1 MEPRDGTSF
10 GTYTITRLLGRGGMG
25 EVYEAY
31 DTVKGRT
38 VALKILSD
46 GVSHDPAFR
55 ARFQR
60 ESQAAA
66 ILQEPHVIPIHD
78 WGEIDGRLYIDM
90 RLVQGHT
97 LAELIVEGPLAP
109 ARAVG
114 IVTQMA
120 AALDAAHAAGLIHRD
135 VKPENIIVTPA
146 DFAYLVDFGIA
157 ETKGA
162 TRLTE
167 AGSQIGTL
175 KYMAPERFNGEP
187 ATPAVDVYALTCVM
201 YEMLTGE
208 TPFPGDSLES
218 QVGAHVTASPPRP
231 STVNPRIPAAFN
243 DVVARG
249 MAKDPDDRYGTAGG
263 LGRAAQ
269 RALQYAVT
277 APHTTPTAA
286 SPPSAEATTTT
297 TPDRGRRSWL
307 LPTAIAVAAAMI
319 LGGIG
324 VIIGLLAR
332 DNSGQAM
339 GPVAKTAEVVPGP
352 DQSALHQ
359 SCDDGFTLPNAG
371 GFGTHAGRGTA
382 ETTCLFTKSVLTS
395 YWAQY
400 GNANG
405 IPRAVSAPG
414 AVDCRSVPGAQCNG
428 SNFVVQCQQYPGDN
442 WITCTGGNNARVY
455 LW

>member
-10 GTYTITRLLGRGGMG
+10 GKYTIRRLLGRGGMG

-31 DTVKGRT
+31 DTDKGRT

-90 RLVQGHT
+90 RLVAGQT
-97 LAELIVEGPLAP
+97 LSELIEEGPLPP

-114 IVTQMA
+114 IVTQIA

-157 ETKGA
+157 EAKGA

-201 YEMLTGE
+201 YEMLTGQ
-208 TPFPGDSLES
+208 TPFAGDSMKS
-218 QVGAHVTASPPRP
+218 QVGAHLTIPPPRP
-231 STVNPRIPAAFN
+231 TTVNARIPSAFD

-249 MAKDPDDRYGTAGG
+249 MAKDPDDRYGTTGG

-269 RALQYAVT
+269 RALQYAET
-277 APHTTPTAA
+277 APHAAATTTAPTAE
-286 SPPSAEATTTT
+286 PTTTT
-297 TPDRGRRSWL
+297 TTITGRRRSWL
-307 LPTAIAVAAAMI
+307 LPAAIAAAAALI

-332 DNSGQAM
+332 DNPVQAM

-395 YWAQY
+395 YWSEY
-400 GNANG
+400 GNASG
-405 IPRAVSAPG
+405 IPRTVSAPG

>member
-10 GTYTITRLLGRGGMG
+10 GKYTISRLLGRGGMG

-31 DTVKGRT
+31 DTAKGRA

-78 WGEIDGRLYIDM
+78 WGEFDGRLYIDM
-90 RLVQGHT
+90 RLVQGQT
-97 LAELIVEGPLAP
+97 LAEMIKQGPLAP

-175 KYMAPERFNGEP
+175 KYMAPERFNGEQ

-208 TPFPGDSLES
+208 TPFAGDSLES
-218 QVGAHVTASPPRP
+218 QVGAHLTLPPPRP
-231 STVNPRIPAAFN
+231 ATVNPRVPAAFD

-269 RALQYAVT
+269 RALQFAAT
-277 APHTTPTAA
+277 ARHAAPTAT
-286 SPPSAEATTTT
+286 SPSATGPTAITGFGG
-297 TPDRGRRSWL
+297 RRRSWL
-307 LPTAIAVAAAMI
+307 LPTAIAVAAALI

-332 DNSGQAM
+332 DHSGQAM
-339 GPVAKTAEVVPGP
+339 GPVVKTAEVVPGP

-359 SCDDGFTLPNAG
+359 SCDDGFTLPNAD

-400 GNANG
+400 GNASG